1 MCGSG
6 VGRAHSGAGVRVSDP
21 RAAADPRLGPRGA
34 EPRVRDTGR
43 PRPMEGGWRGGWQC
57 GGGVWDGR
65 CAPAVT
71 SRHHR
76 KPHHP
81 WGPGGNTLK
90 VGHSGPSNTVAF
102 SKVTVGDTQQSW
114 DHELYDHCRYVGC
127 WLCWDIY
134 LSTLTCCH
142 ESRLIACTE
151 ILLLSSSTFN
161 QISPASKPL
170 TQ

>member
-34 EPRVRDTGR
+34 EPRSRDTGR

-81 WGPGGNTLK
+81 WGPGACNTLQ
-90 VGHSGPSNTVAF
+90 VGPSHTLA
-102 SKVTVGDTQQSW
+102 VGDTQQFR
-114 DHELYDHCRYVGC
+114 DHKLYDHCRSVDTLLALLG
-127 WLCWDIY
+127 Y
-134 LSTLTCCH
+134 LFKH
-142 ESRLIACTE
+142 IN
-151 ILLLSSSTFN
+151 LLSRVGAN
-161 QISPASKPL
+161 CVHRDPPIVKL
-170 TQ
+170 NL